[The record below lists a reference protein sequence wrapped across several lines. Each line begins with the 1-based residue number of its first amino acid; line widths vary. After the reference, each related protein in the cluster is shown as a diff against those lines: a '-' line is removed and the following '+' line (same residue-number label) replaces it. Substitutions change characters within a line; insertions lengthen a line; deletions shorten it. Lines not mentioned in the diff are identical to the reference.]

1 DLHFGHSRPGAYML
15 PKALFSRERAAHVDE
30 LVRARLKEHTA
41 QEQLQQVSAAPGLCA
56 EHAKLQYNIIKTML
70 DRANKEVS
78 ILLMTMKGLEGTKHG
93 N

>member
-1 DLHFGHSRPGAYML
+1 ML
-15 PKALFSRERAAHVDE
+15 PKALFSRERATHVDE

-41 QEQLQQVSAAPGLCA
+41 QEQLQQVSAGPGSCV
-56 EHAKLQYNIIKTML
+56 EHPELQYDIIKTML

-78 ILLMTMKGLEGTKHG
+78 VLSMTMEDLKGFEHG